1 MNLNSACDTV
11 SKTICNLSP
20 YEIWDIVL
28 SIISVIVSSVL
39 TALII
44 IQTKKL
50 TKKQQE
56 LDKALNES
64 QRELQQRQLKLDL
77 YNYRREVYRNILKVY
92 TFCINTQFFFEYE
105 NYKKLTPKTIEEY
118 HRINE
123 QMSYDNPAE
132 LSQILIEAKYLF
144 PEDISDI
151 ILQIQKDFDTLLGDM
166 NAPQKLYNIMKEEQ
180 RQTKLAP
187 LIEEKMTDA
196 QNRVKSIL
204 DTKDFIIEKISSE
217 LDISKL
223 EK

>member
-1 MNLNSACDTV
+1 M
-11 SKTICNLSP
+11 SP
-20 YEIWDIVL
+20 YELHDLVFSLL
-28 SIISVIVSSVL
+28 SIGITTLLTVL
-39 TALII
+39 I
-44 IQTKKL
+44 IQTNRL
-50 TKKQQE
+50 NKKQQK
-56 LDKALNES
+56 LDKTLNESQRELQLALNQS

-92 TFCINTQFFFEYE
+92 TFCSNTQFFFEYE
-105 NYKKLTPKTIEEY
+105 DYKKLTPKTIEKY

-123 QMSYDNPAE
+123 QISYDNPSE

-144 PEDISDI
+144 PEDVSNIV
-151 ILQIQKDFDTLLGDM
+151 LQIQKDFDTLLGDM
-166 NAPQKLYNIMKEEQ
+166 NAPKKLYNIITQEE
-180 RQTKLAP
+180 RKTKLSP

-204 DTKDFIIEKISSE
+204 DTKEFIIERISSE